1 MDCTPVKERDTVIDI
16 ESCLRTSKEV
26 GNPGCSDDKSRN
38 TDSFVVVCGMPM
50 SADEMV
56 KAEKAVCI
64 SSKLKDA
71 DELSPESG
79 KNSKREKRKAM
90 SAKKPPRPPRGLS
103 LDAADQKLIKEISE
117 LAMMKRA
124 RIERMKALKKMKAA
138 KASSMST
145 SSSGNLIAMLFTV
158 IFCIVVI
165 LQGCHSWG
173 ISPRT
178 RSATPIPGTLELNG
192 VAAAGNIVVVQD
204 QLKLSTSG
212 VPLTSVESP
221 NQMELVP
228 GSDSEEKLTKFFS
241 WERGV

>member
-1 MDCTPVKERDTVIDI
+1 MDRMLVKERDTVIDI
-16 ESCLRTSKEV
+16 ESCLRASKEV
-26 GNPGCSDDKSRN
+26 GNPACSDDKSGN
-38 TDSFVVVCGMPM
+38 TDSFVVCGMPM
-50 SADEMV
+50 SAHEIV
-56 KAEKAVCI
+56 KAEKLVCV
-64 SSKLKDA
+64 SSKPKDA
-71 DELSPESG
+71 DELSSESG

-90 SAKKPPRPPRGLS
+90 SAKKPPKPPRPPRGLS

-138 KASSMST
+138 KASS
-145 SSSGNLIAMLFTV
+145 SGNLIAMFFTI
-158 IFCIVVI
+158 IFCIVVL

-178 RSATPIPGTLELNG
+178 RSATPIPGTLEPNG

-204 QLKLSTSG
+204 QLNLSASG

-221 NQMELVP
+221 SQTELVP
-228 GSDSEEKLTKFFS
+228 GSDSK
-241 WERGV
+241 G